1 MLMSQR
7 VFSFG
12 DRVVHTGKPEWGAGL
27 VTAANKTTHEGKPC
41 QSLTIRFDRAGV
53 KTISTAFATLIPAS
67 EAGSLPT
74 EPIETETTSFGGKP
88 MIAKAIPS
96 SSAAEADFA
105 AKLAGGDDLKGKMTK
120 LPEPA
125 TDPFTGPVER
135 LKYTLG
141 LYRFTPTGGSLLDW
155 AAMQSGLADPM
166 SRFNRH
172 ELERF
177 FESFV
182 VVRDQHLK
190 KVVFEARKADPAG
203 TARAVSAAP
212 ANVQQ
217 LVRRL
222 DATR

>member
-12 DRVVHTGKPEWGAGL
+12 DRVVHTGKPEWGAGQ
-27 VTAANKTTHEGKPC
+27 VTAANKTTHEGKAC

-53 KTISTAFATLIPAS
+53 KTISTAFANLIPAS
-67 EAGSLPT
+67 EAGTLPT
-74 EPIETETTSFGGKP
+74 EPFEDTISTPGGKP
-88 MIAKAIPS
+88 MIARAIPS
-96 SSAAEADFA
+96 SSAAEAEFA
-105 AKLAGGDDLKGKMTK
+105 AKLAGGDDIKQRMTR

-125 TDPFTGPVER
+125 TDPFSGPVER

-203 TARAVSAAP
+203 TARVVSAAP